1 MKEKKK
7 KDNALLSEL
16 VESVEYDGLA
26 LAIDGRW
33 SDFLKPNQMIH

>member
-1 MKEKKK
+1 MKEKKQK
-7 KDNALLSEL
+7 NNALPSEL

-33 SDFLKPNQMIH
+33 LDFLKPYQMIH